1 MSMPDQ
7 PPSFSVGKV
16 TALHGGEVNTFE
28 PNEGCIKALREMIEM
43 AEAGEITGIVCAR
56 LHGDNL
62 GSYTIAGMAGP
73 YSLLGALDMAQS
85 ELRDYMKDLQG

>member
-1 MSMPDQ
+1 MTQETPGSLPV
-7 PPSFSVGKV
+7 PSVVS
-16 TALHGGEVNTFE
+16 LRGGEVNTFT
-28 PNEGCIKALREMIEM
+28 PNEGCMKALREMLEM

-73 YSLLGALDMAQS
+73 YSLLGALVMAQK
-85 ELRDYMKDLQG
+85 EMTDLMASRFE

>member
-1 MSMPDQ
+1 MEQDR
-7 PPSFSVGKV
+7 PSFSTVPSV
-16 TALHGGEVNTFE
+16 VALHGGEVNTYT
-28 PNEGCIKALREMIEM
+28 PNEGCIKALREMLEM

-73 YSLLGALDMAQS
+73 YSLLGALDMAHD
-85 ELRDYMKDLQG
+85 ELRQRMLEIFE

>member
-1 MSMPDQ
+1 MP
-7 PPSFSVGKV
+7 SVV
-16 TALHGGEVNTFE
+16 SLHGGDVNTFT
-28 PNEGCIKALREMIEM
+28 PNEGCIKALREMLEM

-73 YSLLGALDMAQS
+73 YSLLGALEMARGDLTES
-85 ELRDYMKDLQG
+85 MKGRYE

>member
-1 MSMPDQ
+1 MSG
-7 PPSFSVGKV
+7 FCSVGKV
-16 TALHGGEVNTFE
+16 TALHGGEVNSFT
-28 PNEGCIKALREMIEM
+28 PNEGCIKALREMLEM

-73 YSLLGALDMAQS
+73 YSLLGALEMARS
-85 ELRDYMKDLQG
+85 DLIESMKGRYE

>member
-1 MSMPDQ
+1 MTQDRPGSSPV
-7 PPSFSVGKV
+7 PSVVS
-16 TALHGGEVNTFE
+16 LHGGEVNTFT
-28 PNEGCIKALREMIEM
+28 PNEGCIKALREMLEM

-73 YSLLGALDMAQS
+73 YSLLGALEMARS
-85 ELRDYMKDLQG
+85 ELLGIMKGRYE